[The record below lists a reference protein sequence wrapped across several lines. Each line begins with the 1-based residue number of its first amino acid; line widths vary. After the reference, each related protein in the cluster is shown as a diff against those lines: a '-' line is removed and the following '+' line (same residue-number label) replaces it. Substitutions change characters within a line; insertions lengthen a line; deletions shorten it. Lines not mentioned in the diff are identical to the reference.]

1 MLNRSVTLQTRC
13 PQCNS
18 ALTQRYEV
26 ELSMGEDGG
35 LMRVGSPVCDLG
47 HEYLRG
53 IDDPIAQ

>member
-1 MLNRSVTLQTRC
+1 MRRSVTLQTRS
-13 PQCNS
+13 PQCDG

-35 LMRVGSPVCDLG
+35 PVRVGSPVCDLG
-47 HEYLRG
+47 HEFVRG